1 MGGGWGTELLLTAK
15 SAVCVC
21 WGGGG
26 GTELLVTAKSAL
38 CVCWGGWY

>member
-1 MGGGWGTELLLTAK
+1 MGGGGGTELLLTAK

-21 WGGGG
+21 WGWG